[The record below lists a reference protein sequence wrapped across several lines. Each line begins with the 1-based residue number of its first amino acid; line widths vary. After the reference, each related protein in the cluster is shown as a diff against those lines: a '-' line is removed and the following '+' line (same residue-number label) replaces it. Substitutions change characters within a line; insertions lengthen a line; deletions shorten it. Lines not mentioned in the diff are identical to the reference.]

1 MNAIPK
7 RFIFLLGNCSR
18 HCSRSLF
25 QMRFYLPRPWG
36 RTSCITHKDVRN
48 AAFAWSKISAHAVAM
63 LVMFCSGPVYA
74 ERIKDIASIQGVRS
88 NQLVGYGLVVGLNT
102 SGDKNRFTGQTLRS
116 MLGRFGLTLPPGID
130 PKSKNIA
137 AVAIQAELPAFAKP
151 GQTIDVTVSSIG
163 DAKSLRGG
171 TLLMSPLKGADGQVY
186 AVAQGSLVVN
196 GLSASGQDGS
206 RITVNNPD
214 VGRIPNGATVE
225 RTVSTPFA
233 EGNVLIF
240 NLHTPDFTTASRMA
254 ESINRDLGANTAKP
268 IDATSVS
275 VMAPFDPGQK
285 VSFAAMVENIGVVM
299 DDAPARV
306 IVNSRTG
313 TVVINS
319 KVRVQ
324 PAAVS
329 HGSLTVTISENPQ
342 VSQPAPFSYGK
353 TVVTPQ
359 SDVQVEEEK
368 NHMFL
373 FNAGVSL
380 DEIVQAVNNVGAS
393 PSDLVAILEA
403 LKSAGA
409 LRAELIVI

>member
-1 MNAIPK
+1 MRMRKVIVALALPGL
-7 RFIFLLGNCSR
+7 FLGSSV
-18 HCSRSLF
+18 H
-25 QMRFYLPRPWG
+25 
-36 RTSCITHKDVRN
+36 
-48 AAFAWSKISAHAVAM
+48 
-63 LVMFCSGPVYA
+63 A
-74 ERIKDIASIQGVRS
+74 ERIKDIASIEGVRA
-88 NQLVGYGLVVGLNT
+88 NQLVGYGLVVGLDK
-102 SGDKNRFTGQTLRS
+102 SGDKNKFTGQTLRS
-116 MLGRFGLTLPPGID
+116 MLGRFGVTLPPGID
-130 PKSKNIA
+130 PKAKNIA

-171 TLLMSPLKGADGQVY
+171 TLLMTPMKGADGQVY

-206 RITVNNPD
+206 SITVNIPS

-225 RTVSTPFA
+225 RTVNTPFSS
-233 EGNVLIF
+233 GNELIF
-240 NLHTPDFTTASRMA
+240 NLHTADFTTANRMA
-254 ESINRDLGANTAKP
+254 ESINNELGAGTAKP
-268 IDATSVS
+268 VDAASVRVRGPS
-275 VMAPFDPGQK
+275 DSGLK
-285 VSFAAMVENIGVVM
+285 VSFAAMIENILVAP
-299 DDAPARV
+299 DEAPAKI

-329 HGSLTVTISENPQ
+329 HGNLTVTIDENPQ
-342 VSQPAPFSYGK
+342 VSQPYEFSRGQ

-359 SDVQVEEEK
+359 SDVSVNEEK
-368 NHMFL
+368 QRMFV

-380 DEIVQAVNNVGAS
+380 DEIVQAVNNVGAA

>member
-1 MNAIPK
+1 MIPAYRCQILKIPLNGEVSDQLGIQMNVTPR
-7 RFIFLLGNCSR
+7 RFIFLL
-18 HCSRSLF
+18 
-25 QMRFYLPRPWG
+25 
-36 RTSCITHKDVRN
+36 
-48 AAFAWSKISAHAVAM
+48 M
-63 LVMFCSGPVYA
+63 LIMFGSSPVYA
-74 ERIKDIASIQGVRS
+74 ERIKDIASIQGVRT
-88 NQLVGYGLVVGLNT
+88 NQLVGYGLVVGLNL
-102 SGDKNRFTGQTLRS
+102 SGDKDRFTGQTLRS
-116 MLGRFGLTLPPGID
+116 MLGRLGLTLPPGID

-137 AVAIQAELPAFAKP
+137 AVALEAELPAFAKP

-186 AVAQGSLVVN
+186 AVAQGSLIVS

-206 RITVNNPD
+206 SITVNNPS

-233 EGNVLIF
+233 EGNALIF
-240 NLHTPDFTTASRMA
+240 NLHTSDFTTANRMA
-254 ESINRDLGANTAKP
+254 EAINSLLGANTAKP

-275 VMAPFDPGQK
+275 VNAPRDAGQK
-285 VSFAAMVENIGVVM
+285 VSFASIVENITVGL
-299 DDAPARV
+299 DDAPARI

-313 TVVINS
+313 TVVINN

-342 VSQPAPFSYGK
+342 VSQPAPFANRGQ

-359 SDVQVEEEK
+359 SDVQVDEG
-368 NHMFL
+368 NDHMFL
-373 FNAGVSL
+373 FKTGVSL
-380 DEIVQAVNNVGAS
+380 DEIVRAVNNVGAS

>member
-1 MNAIPK
+1 MNATPK
-7 RFIFLLGNCSR
+7 RFIPLL
-18 HCSRSLF
+18 
-25 QMRFYLPRPWG
+25 
-36 RTSCITHKDVRN
+36 
-48 AAFAWSKISAHAVAM
+48 M
-63 LVMFCSGPVYA
+63 LALFCSNPVYA
-74 ERIKDIASIQGVRS
+74 ERIKDIASIQGVRT
-88 NQLVGYGLVVGLNT
+88 NQLVGYGLVVGLNM

-116 MLGRFGLTLPPGID
+116 MLGRFGLTLPAGLD

-137 AVAIQAELPAFAKP
+137 AVALEAELPAFAKL

-171 TLLMSPLKGADGQVY
+171 TLLMSPLKGADNQVY
-186 AVAQGSLVVN
+186 AVAQGSLIVN

-206 RITVNNPD
+206 SITVNNPS

-233 EGNVLIF
+233 EGNALIF
-240 NLHTPDFTTASRMA
+240 NLHTSDFTTANRMA
-254 ESINRDLGANTAKP
+254 ESINRLLGANTAKP
-268 IDATSVS
+268 IDATSVR
-275 VMAPFDPGQK
+275 VNAPLDAGQK
-285 VSFAAMVENIGVVM
+285 VSFAAMVENISVAP
-299 DDAPARV
+299 DDAPARI

-319 KVRVQ
+319 KVRVR

-342 VSQPAPFSYGK
+342 VSQPTPFSRGGQ
-353 TVVTPQ
+353 TVVVPQ
-359 SDVQVEEEK
+359 SDVRVEEEK

>member
-1 MNAIPK
+1 MNATSK
-7 RFIFLLGNCSR
+7 RFIFLLT
-18 HCSRSLF
+18 LA
-25 QMRFYLPRPWG
+25 
-36 RTSCITHKDVRN
+36 I
-48 AAFAWSKISAHAVAM
+48 
-63 LVMFCSGPVYA
+63 FCNSPVYA

-151 GQTIDVTVSSIG
+151 GQTIDVTISSIG

-206 RITVNNPD
+206 RVTVNNPS

-225 RTVSTPFA
+225 RTVNTPFS
-233 EGNVLIF
+233 EGNALIF
-240 NLHTPDFTTASRMA
+240 NLHTSDFTTASRMA
-254 ESINRDLGANTAKP
+254 EAINRDFGANTAKP
-268 IDATSVS
+268 VDATSVS
-275 VMAPFDPGQK
+275 VRAPRDAGPK
-285 VSFAAMVENIGVVM
+285 VAFASMVENISVAL
-299 DDAPARV
+299 DDAPARI

-342 VSQPAPFSYGK
+342 VSQPAPFSRRGQ
-353 TVVTPQ
+353 TVVVPQ
-359 SDVQVEEEK
+359 SDVRVEEEK

>member
-1 MNAIPK
+1 MNRTHK
-7 RFIFLLGNCSR
+7 NFI
-18 HCSRSLF
+18 SLF
-25 QMRFYLPRPWG
+25 
-36 RTSCITHKDVRN
+36 
-48 AAFAWSKISAHAVAM
+48 M
-63 LVMFCSGPVYA
+63 LVISGSGSVYA
-74 ERIKDIASIQGVRS
+74 ERIKDIASIQGVRA
-88 NQLVGYGLVVGLNT
+88 NQLVGYGLVVGLDK
-102 SGDKNRFTGQTLRS
+102 SGDKTKFTGQTLRS

-137 AVAIQAELPAFAKP
+137 AVAIQAELPAFAKQ
-151 GQTIDVTVSSIG
+151 GQTIDITVSSIG

-171 TLLMSPLKGADGQVY
+171 TLLMTPLKGADGQVY
-186 AVAQGSLVVN
+186 AIAQGNLVVN
-196 GLSASGQDGS
+196 GLSASGKDGS
-206 RITVNNPD
+206 NITVNNPS

-233 EGNVLIF
+233 EGNALIF
-240 NLHTPDFTTASRMA
+240 NLHTSDFTTANRMA
-254 ESINRDLGANTAKP
+254 ESINHEFGANTARP
-268 IDATSVS
+268 IDATSVR
-275 VMAPFDPGQK
+275 VNAPRDAGQK
-285 VSFAAMVENIGVVM
+285 VSFASIVENITIAL
-299 DDAPARV
+299 DDAPARI

-329 HGSLTVTISENPQ
+329 HGSLVVTISENPQ
-342 VSQPAPFSYGK
+342 VSQPAPFSGGQ
-353 TVVTPQ
+353 TVVTPK
-359 SDVQVEEEK
+359 SNVQVEQEK
-368 NHMFL
+368 NHMFV
-373 FNAGVSL
+373 FKPGVSL